1 MLPYSLLYPQTNTA
15 RRAVKL
21 DGMWKFSLDP
31 QTQGER
37 EGWPQ
42 GLPTQE
48 RIPVPASFQDFFTDK
63 DTREYAGDF
72 WYETKFFLP
81 REWAGKRLFLRFG
94 SVTHRA
100 VVYCNGVEVA
110 RHQGGFLPFCA
121 DITAAARLDQ
131 ENTLVVKANN
141 ELTETNIPCGRTITL
156 KNGKKMAKPYFDFFN
171 YAGIHRSVHLLAL
184 PQASIQDV
192 SLTFALE
199 ERAAQV
205 RYTVDCAPGCT
216 VALSLLDAQGNLA
229 ASGEGTE
236 GVLTVKEPR
245 LWGVRD
251 PYLYRLVVTLFQGD
265 QLADQYTLETGIR
278 TVEVRG
284 AQILLNGKP
293 VYLKGFGKHEDSDLF
308 GRGFN
313 PAALKRDFEL
323 MKWMGANSFRTSHY
337 PYAEEVY
344 QMADREGF
352 LIIDEVPAVGMFE
365 SLMNFFD
372 ATTGKQSGFFG
383 KETTPQLLQAH
394 LQAVEE
400 MIARDKNHPCVMAWS
415 LFNEPETTNENA
427 VPYFEQVFARAREL
441 DPQQRPRTFAL
452 IGNSTPE
459 TCKCVQLSD
468 FVCLNRY
475 YGWYNQGGYEI
486 SDAEENFRKE
496 MDGWKARGLHRPFVF
511 TEYGGD
517 TLSSE
522 HKLPSVMWSQ
532 EYQREA
538 LEMLHRV
545 FDSYDFVQGEQVW
558 NFADFQTGEGI
569 MRVNGNKKGV
579 FTRQRQPKDAAFL
592 LKARWESI
600 PHTGWEKS
608 PRAQQGE

>member
-1 MLPYSLLYPQTNTA
+1 MLAYSLLYPENNVT

-21 DGMWKFSLDP
+21 DGMWKFSLDALS
-31 QTQGER
+31 QGEKL
-37 EGWPQ
+37 GWPQ

-63 DTREYAGDF
+63 AVREYAGDF
-72 WYETKFFLP
+72 WYETSFFLP
-81 REWAGKRLFLRFG
+81 GEWAGKQLLLRFG

-121 DITAAARLDQ
+121 DITGAARPGQ

-141 ELTETNIPCGRTITL
+141 ELDEASIPCGKTITL
-156 KNGKKMAKPYFDFFN
+156 KNGRKMVKPYFDFFN
-171 YAGIHRSVHLLAL
+171 YAGIHRSVHLMAL
-184 PQASIQDV
+184 PQASIRDI

-199 ERAAQV
+199 GDSARIHYA
-205 RYTVDCAPGCT
+205 VDCPEGCA
-216 VALSLLDAQGNLA
+216 VSLALLDAQGNLA
-229 ASGEGTE
+229 ASGEGAA
-236 GVLTVKEPR
+236 GSLPVKEPH
-245 LWGVRD
+245 LWQVRA
-251 PYLYRLVVTLFQGD
+251 PYLYRLVVRLFQGD
-265 QLADQYTLETGIR
+265 ELLDEYTLETGIR
-278 TVEVRG
+278 TVEIQGTR
-284 AQILLNGKP
+284 ILLNGKP

-352 LIIDEVPAVGMFE
+352 LVIDEVPAVGMFE
-365 SLMNFFD
+365 SLMNF
-372 ATTGKQSGFFG
+372 AEASTGKETGFFS
-383 KETTPQLLQAH
+383 KATTPQLLEAH

-400 MIARDKNHPCVMAWS
+400 VIARDKNHPCVIAWS
-415 LFNEPETTNENA
+415 LFNEPETTRENA
-427 VPYFEQVFARAREL
+427 VPYFEKVFARAREL
-441 DPQQRPRTFAL
+441 DPQKRPRTFAL
-452 IGNSTPE
+452 IGNSTPDA
-459 TCKCVQLSD
+459 CKCVGLSD

-475 YGWYNQGGYEI
+475 YGWYIQGGYEI
-486 SDAEENFRKE
+486 SDAEENFRRE
-496 MDGWKARGLHRPFVF
+496 MDAWQARSLNRPFVF

-532 EYQREA
+532 EYQREV
-538 LEMLHRV
+538 LEMIHRV

-592 LKARWESI
+592 LKARWDSI
-600 PHTGWEKS
+600 PHTT
-608 PRAQQGE
+608 A